1 MKMVIGGAYQGKT
14 DYAKQVYP
22 NLVWSDGAS
31 CDLKDIFSCS
41 GIVHFE
47 EFVRRWI
54 RENKAEHATDLAE
67 QILSGGE
74 GQLGT
79 MSREELMELLE
90 C

>member
-1 MKMVIGGAYQGKT
+1 MKIVIGGAYQGKT
-14 DYAKQVYP
+14 DYAKQAYP

-54 RENKAEHATDLAE
+54 R
-67 QILSGGE
+67 
-74 GQLGT
+74 
-79 MSREELMELLE
+79 
-90 C
+90 

>member
-41 GIVHFE
+41 GIVHF
-47 EFVRRWI
+47 
-54 RENKAEHATDLAE
+54 
-67 QILSGGE
+67 
-74 GQLGT
+74 
-79 MSREELMELLE
+79 
-90 C
+90 

>member
-14 DYAKQVYP
+14 DYAKQAYP

-54 RENKAEHATDLAE
+54 GKTKQSMQRIW
-67 QILSGGE
+67 Q
-74 GQLGT
+74 
-79 MSREELMELLE
+79 SRFYRKIRI
-90 C
+90 

>member
-47 EFVRRWI
+47 EFVRR
-54 RENKAEHATDLAE
+54 
-67 QILSGGE
+67 
-74 GQLGT
+74 
-79 MSREELMELLE
+79 
-90 C
+90 